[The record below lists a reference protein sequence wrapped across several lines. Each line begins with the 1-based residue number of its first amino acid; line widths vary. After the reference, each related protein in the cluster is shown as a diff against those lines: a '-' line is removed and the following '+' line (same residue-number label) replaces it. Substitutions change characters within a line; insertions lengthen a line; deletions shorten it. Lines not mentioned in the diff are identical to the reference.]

1 MASAS
6 GTLTS
11 LARSVLEQAEALER
25 HLVSASLPQPSLSQ
39 DSPIR
44 YPSAP
49 SHPEIFATRM
59 SLIDSLNT
67 LLPLV
72 QGPAEYLRTLTG
84 PTKTNVVILRTVIEH
99 RLHEAVPSTG
109 TISIADLSSKTAIPI
124 PVLNRLLA
132 HAFTFNLFLQ
142 PSSGQ
147 IEHSALSKSI
157 ALIEPWVNLITAH
170 PMWSALDQFP
180 SAVATKPSQSSATT
194 FARKGSLREISIRN
208 DIGATTQQQS
218 VPFELA
224 HSAKFFDYLNSKSL
238 LPSFT
243 AAMVSHARFSD
254 SVNNEH
260 VLGLFPWSSVS
271 SGTVIDL
278 GGGSGHA
285 TIAVAK
291 SFSDIKVIVQDVA
304 SNKSVCAKTI
314 EEAELTDRVIFAEQD
329 FFSAQ
334 PKDLVDGGTIKAI
347 FLRAIIHDWPDA
359 QGATILS
366 HLIPYMKHGA
376 KVFVMDRVVPM
387 AGDEKEDGFE
397 LSKHEMSHLT
407 HMDLT
412 MFTFLGSKESTK
424 IDFEDLCGLVNRG
437 LQGSRVVV
445 EGVKRLRGSEMGGVV
460 LGMTWCD
467 RQEAELDSPTSN

>member
-1 MASAS
+1 MASAP

-11 LARSVLEQAEALER
+11 LARSVLEQAEALEK
-25 HLVSASLPQPSLSQ
+25 HLNSASLPQPSLSQ
-39 DSPIR
+39 DSFVL

-72 QGPAEYLRTLTG
+72 QGPAEHLRTLVG
-84 PTKTNVVILRTVIEH
+84 PTKINIVILRTVIEH
-99 RLHEAVPSTG
+99 RIHEAVPSTG
-109 TISIADLSSKTAIPI
+109 TISVSDLSSKTAISV

-142 PSSGQ
+142 PSPGQ

-157 ALIEPWVNLITAH
+157 ALTEPWINLLTEH
-170 PMWSALDQFP
+170 PMWSALDLFP
-180 SAVATKPSQSSATT
+180 SAVATKASESSATT
-194 FARKGSLREISIRN
+194 FARRDSPREISIRN
-208 DIGATTQQQS
+208 DTSTATQQQP

-224 HSAKFFDYLNSKSL
+224 HSAKHFDYLNSNSL
-238 LPSFT
+238 MPSFT
-243 AAMVSHARFSD
+243 AAMVSHARLSD
-254 SVNNEH
+254 SANNEH
-260 VLGLFPWSSVS
+260 VLSLFPWSSVS
-271 SGTVIDL
+271 SETVVDL

-291 SFSDIKVIVQDVA
+291 SLPDIKVIVQDVP
-304 SNKSVCAKTI
+304 SNRSVCEKAI
-314 EEAELTDRVIFAEQD
+314 EEAELTDRVTFTEQD

-334 PKDLVDGGTIKAI
+334 PKDLVEGGTVKSI

-359 QGATILS
+359 ECVTILS
-366 HLIPYMKHGA
+366 HLIPYMKQGA

-412 MFTFLGSKESTK
+412 MFTLLGSKEATK
-424 IDFEDLCGLVNRG
+424 NDFKQLCELVNQG

-445 EGVKRLRGSEMGGVV
+445 ERVKRLRGSDMGGVV
-460 LGMTWCD
+460 LGMT
-467 RQEAELDSPTSN
+467 

>member
-6 GTLTS
+6 GALVS
-11 LARSVLEQAEALER
+11 LARSVLEQAEALEK
-25 HLVSASLPQPSLSQ
+25 HLDSASLPQPSLSQ
-39 DSPIR
+39 DSFVL

-72 QGPAEYLRTLTG
+72 QGPAEHLRTLVG
-84 PTKTNVVILRTVIEH
+84 PTKINVVILRTVIEH

-109 TISIADLSSKTAIPI
+109 TISIADLSSKTAIPV

-142 PSSGQ
+142 PSPGQ
-147 IEHSALSKSI
+147 VEHSALSKSI
-157 ALIEPWVNLITAH
+157 ALTEPWINLLTEH
-170 PMWSALDQFP
+170 PMWSALDRFP
-180 SAVATKPSQSSATT
+180 SAVANKPSQSSAAA
-194 FARKGSLREISIRN
+194 FARKDSLREFNIR
-208 DIGATTQQQS
+208 DDTGAATRQQQQQP

-224 HSAKFFDYLNSKSL
+224 HSAKHFDYLNSNSL
-238 LPSFT
+238 MPSFT
-243 AAMVSHARFSD
+243 AAMVSHARLSD
-254 SVNNEH
+254 SANNEH
-260 VLGLFPWSSVS
+260 VLALFPWSSVS

-285 TIAVAK
+285 TIAIAK
-291 SFSDIKVIVQDVA
+291 SLPDIKVIVQDVP
-304 SNKSVCAKTI
+304 SNKSVCEKAI
-314 EEAELTDRVIFAEQD
+314 EEAALTDRVTYAEQD
-329 FFSAQ
+329 FFLPQ
-334 PKDLVDGGTIKAI
+334 PHDLVEGGTVKAI

-359 QGATILS
+359 ECVTILS
-366 HLIPYMKHGA
+366 HLIPYMKQGA

-412 MFTFLGSKESTK
+412 MFTLLGSKEATK
-424 IDFEDLCGLVNRG
+424 NDFKELCELVNQG
-437 LQGSRVVV
+437 LQGSRVMV
-445 EGVKRLRGSEMGGVV
+445 ERVKRLRGSDMGGVV
-460 LGMTWCD
+460 LGMT
-467 RQEAELDSPTSN
+467 